1 MSYRI
6 GIDVGGTNTDVV
18 LIDEHM
24 NVISKYKSAT
34 TNDIMKGIQESIH
47 FIINDSGVEK
57 QLITLAI
64 LGKTQNTNDIVERPN
79 LNHVGVIRIEYPA
92 TTADPRLYDLS
103 EEILKEIGQHQ

>member
-47 FIINDSGVEK
+47 FILNDSGVEK
-57 QLITLAI
+57 QLITHAM
-64 LGKTQNTNDIVERPN
+64 LGTTQCTNAIVERRN
-79 LNHVGVIRIEYPA
+79 LNHVGVIRI
-92 TTADPRLYDLS
+92 RS
-103 EEILKEIGQHQ
+103 EEHKSELQSRGHLVCRLLLE